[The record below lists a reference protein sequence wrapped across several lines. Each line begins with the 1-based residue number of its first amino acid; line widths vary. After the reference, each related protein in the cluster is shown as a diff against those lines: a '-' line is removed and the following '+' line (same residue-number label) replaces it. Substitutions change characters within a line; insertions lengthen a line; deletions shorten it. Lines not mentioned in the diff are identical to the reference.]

1 MPTVILDPLPLEIDE
16 LLVRRQELG
25 LDTADEM
32 WKGVLHENPA
42 PRGRHGEI
50 LQQLAEL
57 FGPLA
62 RAAGLVPAMADFNLG
77 AQGDYRVPDG
87 GLHHPEEA
95 DNRLYYPTA
104 ALVVEIVSPYD
115 ESWAKLPFYA
125 AHYVDEVLIV
135 DPQKRE
141 IHWLALRGDG
151 YEPVER
157 SGLIDF
163 GAAELA
169 ERIVWE

>member
-1 MPTVILDPLPLEIDE
+1 MPTVILDPLPVEIDE

-25 LDTADEM
+25 LDHADEM
-32 WKGVLHENPA
+32 WEGVLHVNPA
-42 PRGRHGEI
+42 PYGRHARV
-50 LQQLAEL
+50 LSQLAEI

-62 RAAGLVPAMADFNLG
+62 HAADLVPTMANFNVG
-77 AQGDYRVPDG
+77 SRGDYRVPDG
-87 GLHHPEEA
+87 GLHRPGPDEM
-95 DNRLYYPTA
+95 YYPTA
-104 ALVVEIVSPYD
+104 ALVVEIVSPDD

-141 IHWLALRGDG
+141 VHWLALRGDD
-151 YEPVER
+151 YEPIER
-157 SGLIDF
+157 SSLIDL
-163 GAAELA
+163 GAAALA

>member
-1 MPTVILDPLPLEIDE
+1 MPTVILDPLPVEIDE
-16 LLVRRQELG
+16 LLVRRRELG

-32 WKGVLHENPA
+32 WEGVLHVNPA
-42 PRGRHGEI
+42 PYGRHARVMS
-50 LQQLAEL
+50 QLAVI
-57 FGPLA
+57 FDGPA
-62 RAAGLVPAMADFNLG
+62 RAAGLQLMMAEFNVG
-77 AQGDYRVPDG
+77 ACGDYRVPDG
-87 GLHHPEEA
+87 GLHRPGPDEM
-95 DNRLYYPTA
+95 YYPTA

-141 IHWLALRGDG
+141 VHGLALRGDG
-151 YEPVER
+151 YEPIER
-157 SGLIDF
+157 SSLIDL
-163 GAAELA
+163 GPAELA

>member
-1 MPTVILDPLPLEIDE
+1 MPTVILDPLPVEIDE

-25 LDTADEM
+25 LDHADEM
-32 WKGVLHENPA
+32 WEGVLHVNPA

-77 AQGDYRVPDG
+77 AQSDYRVPDG
-87 GLHHPEEA
+87 GLHHAEET

-104 ALVVEIVSPYD
+104 ALVVEIVSPDD

-125 AHYVDEVLIV
+125 AHYVNEVLIV

-141 IHWLALRGDG
+141 IHWLGLRGDR
-151 YEPVER
+151 YEPIER
-157 SGLIDF
+157 SALVDF
-163 GAAELA
+163 GPAELA
-169 ERIVWE
+169 ERIVWA